1 MKTKVEKTIEDY
13 ENAEIMQD
21 EENYYINLQTGIGE
35 SIYPK
40 SSFSLDEAIK
50 ESINWKIE

>member
-1 MKTKVEKTIEDY
+1 MKIKILRTIEGY

-21 EENYYINLQTGIGE
+21 EENYYIDLHLGLGE

-40 SSFSLDEAIK
+40 ESFSLEKAIDET
-50 ESINWKIE
+50 INWKME